1 MISTNIATNVY
12 GERHSSLFS
21 AVQIVLGSLL
31 IALCAQINIPLPFTP
46 VTVTLQTL
54 AVMLVGASLGSRKG
68 ALCVLVYLSES
79 MLGLP
84 VLHGGYVNPLALI
97 GPNGG
102 YLAGFV
108 LQAYVVGWFSERRHL
123 LGKSLVMVGISLA
136 CFLQLSAGAL
146 WIGQFIGYSSAFMM
160 GVVPF
165 IAGEILKI
173 LVVVNYLYRNDNIAT
188 H

>member
-1 MISTNIATNVY
+1 MNMIANVRD
-12 GERHSSLFS
+12 ERYSGIFS

-31 IALCAQINIPLPFTP
+31 IALCAQINIPISFSP

-84 VLHGGYVNPLALI
+84 VLHGGQMNPLALI

-108 LQAYVVGWFSERRHL
+108 LQAYLVGWYSERRHT
-123 LGKSLVMVGISLA
+123 LGKSVVMIGMSLA
-136 CFLQLSAGAL
+136 CALQLFAGTL

-160 GVVPF
+160 GFMPF
-165 IAGEILKI
+165 IPGEILKI
-173 LVVVNYLYRNDNIAT
+173 LVVVNYLYRNDSTIAR
-188 H
+188 